1 MTEFVV
7 TLRLLAEG
15 MAGVFGVVAMIW
27 AGVVLLRR
35 MGA

>member
-7 TLRLLAEG
+7 TLRILAEG

-35 MGA
+35 MGS

>member
-1 MTEFVV
+1 MAEFIV
-7 TLRLLAEG
+7 TLRILAEG
-15 MAGVFGVVAMIW
+15 MADVFDVVAMIW

>member
-1 MTEFVV
+1 MAEFVV
-7 TLRLLAEG
+7 TLRILAEG

-35 MGA
+35 MGD

>member
-7 TLRLLAEG
+7 TLRILAEG
-15 MAGVFGVVAMIW
+15 MAGVFGVAAMIW

-35 MGA
+35 MGD